1 MQSCPSL
8 QRQQLRLPR
17 TRTRTK
23 IRRQGS
29 ATRRRT
35 VSRANRGT
43 LKIKR
48 ISLTPRGRAGNRV
61 AFDLIGLFTN
71 TLAIQLLTVVII
83 IILTYLVVRFYRII
97 ITRIAGTV
105 PSGLIASLQQIG
117 SWAIWVL
124 GVIIVLNTLDVPILL
139 LLVLLFLGGLTMIT
153 AYRHILTDMAAS
165 QFVSTYQPFK
175 VGEWIEVQDY
185 YGRVIERNLIQTK
198 ILTPD
203 NEIVIIPNSTLLR
216 RSVINRTR
224 SGALRI
230 QIPVVVSTEIDLA
243 KIQDQLL
250 HIAEDIKVDLLP
262 DTTPQVRV
270 TQVTPQ
276 ETQLVLLLQIANPA
290 KRDQII
296 SEVQKKFYELLS
308 KRN

>member
-1 MQSCPSL
+1 MAIPTIYDLLTSSFA
-8 QRQQLRLPR
+8 
-17 TRTRTK
+17 
-23 IRRQGS
+23 IRIFY
-29 ATRRRT
+29 A
-35 VSRANRGT
+35 VLT
-43 LKIKR
+43 L
-48 ISLTPRGRAGNRV
+48 
-61 AFDLIGLFTN
+61 LFTF
-71 TLAIQLLTVVII
+71 
-83 IILTYLVVRFYRII
+83 LVVRLYRSII
-97 ITRIAGTV
+97 RRAAGSV
-105 PSGLIASLQQIG
+105 PSGLVASLQQIG
-117 SWAIWVL
+117 SWAIWIF
-124 GVIIVLNTLDVPILL
+124 GITIVLNQLNVAINVLL
-139 LLVLLFLGGLTMIT
+139 LILFLGGVAIIV
-153 AYRHILTDMAAS
+153 AYRNILTDMAAS
-165 QFVSTYQPFK
+165 QFISTYQPFK

-198 ILTPD
+198 ILTSD
-203 NEIVIIPNSTLLR
+203 NEIVIVPNSTLLK

-262 DTTPQVRV
+262 DTIPQVRV
-270 TQVTPQ
+270 TQVTLQ
-276 ETQLVLLLQIANPA
+276 ETRLVLLLQIANPA

>member
-1 MQSCPSL
+1 
-8 QRQQLRLPR
+8 
-17 TRTRTK
+17 
-23 IRRQGS
+23 
-29 ATRRRT
+29 
-35 VSRANRGT
+35 
-43 LKIKR
+43 
-48 ISLTPRGRAGNRV
+48 
-61 AFDLIGLFTN
+61 
-71 TLAIQLLTVVII
+71 
-83 IILTYLVVRFYRII
+83 VVRFYRII

-105 PSGLIASLQQIG
+105 PSGLVASLQQIG

-175 VGEWIEVQDY
+175 VGEWIEVQGY

-203 NEIVIIPNSTLLR
+203 NEIVNIPNSTLLR

-230 QIPVVVSTEIDLA
+230 QIPVVVNTEIDLA
-243 KIQDQLL
+243 KMEGQLL

-296 SEVQKKFYELLS
+296 SEVQKRFYELLA

>member
-1 MQSCPSL
+1 M
-8 QRQQLRLPR
+8 
-17 TRTRTK
+17 
-23 IRRQGS
+23 
-29 ATRRRT
+29 
-35 VSRANRGT
+35 
-43 LKIKR
+43 
-48 ISLTPRGRAGNRV
+48 
-61 AFDLIGLFTN
+61 AFDLVGLFTSP
-71 TLAIQLLTVVII
+71 LAVQLLTVVLIVV
-83 IILTYLVVRFYRII
+83 LTYLVVRFYRII
-97 ITRIAGTV
+97 ITRVAGTV
-105 PSGLIASLQQIG
+105 PSGLVASLQQIG
-117 SWAIWVL
+117 SWAIWIL

-139 LLVLLFLGGLTMIT
+139 LLLLLFLGGVTMIV

-203 NEIVIIPNSTLLR
+203 NEMVIIPNSTLLR
-216 RSVINRTR
+216 RSVTNRTR

-230 QIPVVVSTEIDLA
+230 QIPVVVSTAVDLE
-243 KIQDQLL
+243 KIEDQLL
-250 HIAEDIKVDLLP
+250 HIAEEVKVDLLP

-290 KRDQII
+290 KRDQIM

-308 KRN
+308 KWK

>member
-1 MQSCPSL
+1 
-8 QRQQLRLPR
+8 
-17 TRTRTK
+17 
-23 IRRQGS
+23 
-29 ATRRRT
+29 
-35 VSRANRGT
+35 
-43 LKIKR
+43 
-48 ISLTPRGRAGNRV
+48 V
-61 AFDLIGLFTN
+61 AFDLVGLVTSP
-71 TLAIQLLTVVII
+71 LSVQLLTVVLI

-97 ITRIAGTV
+97 ITRVAGTV
-105 PSGLIASLQQIG
+105 PSGLVASLQQIG

-124 GVIIVLNTLDVPILL
+124 GVIIILNTLDVPILL

-175 VGEWIEVQDY
+175 VGEWIEVQEY

-203 NEIVIIPNSTLLR
+203 NEIVIIPNSTLLK

-224 SGALRI
+224 SGALRV

-243 KIQDQLL
+243 KIEDQLL
-250 HIAEDIKVDLLP
+250 RIAEEMKVDLLP

-276 ETQLVLLLQIANPA
+276 ETQLLLLLQIANPA

>member
-1 MQSCPSL
+1 
-8 QRQQLRLPR
+8 
-17 TRTRTK
+17 
-23 IRRQGS
+23 
-29 ATRRRT
+29 
-35 VSRANRGT
+35 
-43 LKIKR
+43 
-48 ISLTPRGRAGNRV
+48 V
-61 AFDLIGLFTN
+61 AFDPVGLLTSP
-71 TLAIQLLTVVII
+71 LSVQLLTVVLI

-105 PSGLIASLQQIG
+105 PSGLVASLQQIG

-124 GVIIVLNTLDVPILL
+124 GVIIILNTLNVSILL

-203 NEIVIIPNSTLLR
+203 NEIVIVPNSTLLK
-216 RSVINRTR
+216 RSVVNRTR
-224 SGALRI
+224 SGALRV

-243 KIQDQLL
+243 KIEDQLL
-250 HIAEDIKVDLLP
+250 HIAEDLKVDLLP

-308 KRN
+308 KKN

>member
-1 MQSCPSL
+1 
-8 QRQQLRLPR
+8 
-17 TRTRTK
+17 
-23 IRRQGS
+23 
-29 ATRRRT
+29 
-35 VSRANRGT
+35 
-43 LKIKR
+43 
-48 ISLTPRGRAGNRV
+48 V
-61 AFDLIGLFTN
+61 AFDLVGLFTSP
-71 TLAIQLLTVVII
+71 LSVQLLTVVLI

-105 PSGLIASLQQIG
+105 PSGLVASLQQIG

-124 GVIIVLNTLDVPILL
+124 GVIIILNTLNVSILL

-203 NEIVIIPNSTLLR
+203 NEIVIIPNSTLLK
-216 RSVINRTR
+216 RSVVNRTR
-224 SGALRI
+224 SGALRV
-230 QIPVVVSTEIDLA
+230 QIPVVVSTDIDLA
-243 KIQDQLL
+243 KIEDQLL
-250 HIAEDIKVDLLP
+250 HIAEEMKVDLLP

-296 SEVQKKFYELLS
+296 SGVQKKFYELLS

>member
-1 MQSCPSL
+1 
-8 QRQQLRLPR
+8 
-17 TRTRTK
+17 
-23 IRRQGS
+23 
-29 ATRRRT
+29 
-35 VSRANRGT
+35 
-43 LKIKR
+43 
-48 ISLTPRGRAGNRV
+48 V
-61 AFDLIGLFTN
+61 AFDLIGLFTSP
-71 TLAIQLLTVVII
+71 LAVQLLTVVLII
-83 IILTYLVVRFYRII
+83 VLTYLVVRFYRII

-105 PSGLIASLQQIG
+105 PSGLVASLQQIG

-124 GVIIVLNTLDVPILL
+124 GVIIILNTLNVSILL
-139 LLVLLFLGGLTMIT
+139 LLVLLFLGGLTMIM

-230 QIPVVVSTEIDLA
+230 QIPVVVSTAIDLA
-243 KIQDQLL
+243 KMEDQLL

>member
-1 MQSCPSL
+1 
-8 QRQQLRLPR
+8 
-17 TRTRTK
+17 
-23 IRRQGS
+23 
-29 ATRRRT
+29 
-35 VSRANRGT
+35 
-43 LKIKR
+43 
-48 ISLTPRGRAGNRV
+48 V
-61 AFDLIGLFTN
+61 AFDLVGLFTSP
-71 TLAIQLLTVVII
+71 LATQLLTVVLI

-124 GVIIVLNTLDVPILL
+124 GVIIILNALDVPILL
-139 LLVLLFLGGLTMIT
+139 LLVLLFLGGLAMIT

-175 VGEWIEVQDY
+175 VGEWIEVQEY

-230 QIPVVVSTEIDLA
+230 QIPVVVNTEIDLA
-243 KIQDQLL
+243 KMEDQLL

-290 KRDQII
+290 KRDQIM

>member
-1 MQSCPSL
+1 M
-8 QRQQLRLPR
+8 
-17 TRTRTK
+17 
-23 IRRQGS
+23 
-29 ATRRRT
+29 
-35 VSRANRGT
+35 
-43 LKIKR
+43 
-48 ISLTPRGRAGNRV
+48 
-61 AFDLIGLFTN
+61 AFDLIGLFTSA
-71 TLAIQLLTVVII
+71 LAIRLLTVVLI

-105 PSGLIASLQQIG
+105 PSGLVASLQQIG

-124 GVIIVLNTLDVPILL
+124 GVIIILNTLDVSILL
-139 LLVLLFLGGLTMIT
+139 LLVLLFLGGLTMIM

-230 QIPVVVSTEIDLA
+230 QIPVVVSTQIDLA
-243 KIQDQLL
+243 KIEDQLL

-276 ETQLVLLLQIANPA
+276 ETQLILLLQIANPA

>member
-1 MQSCPSL
+1 
-8 QRQQLRLPR
+8 
-17 TRTRTK
+17 
-23 IRRQGS
+23 
-29 ATRRRT
+29 
-35 VSRANRGT
+35 
-43 LKIKR
+43 
-48 ISLTPRGRAGNRV
+48 V
-61 AFDLIGLFTN
+61 AFDLVGLFTSP
-71 TLAIQLLTVVII
+71 LSVQLLTVVLI

-105 PSGLIASLQQIG
+105 PSGLVASLQQIG

-124 GVIIVLNTLDVPILL
+124 GVIIILNTLNVSILL

-203 NEIVIIPNSTLLR
+203 NEIVIIPNSTLLK

-243 KIQDQLL
+243 KIEDQLL
-250 HIAEDIKVDLLP
+250 HIAEEMKVDLLP

-296 SEVQKKFYELLS
+296 SGVQKKFYELLS

>member
-1 MQSCPSL
+1 
-8 QRQQLRLPR
+8 
-17 TRTRTK
+17 
-23 IRRQGS
+23 
-29 ATRRRT
+29 
-35 VSRANRGT
+35 
-43 LKIKR
+43 
-48 ISLTPRGRAGNRV
+48 V
-61 AFDLIGLFTN
+61 AFDLVGLFTSP
-71 TLAIQLLTVVII
+71 LAIQLLTVLLI

-105 PSGLIASLQQIG
+105 PSGLVASLQQIG
-117 SWAIWVL
+117 SWAIWIL
-124 GVIIVLNTLDVPILL
+124 GVIIVLNTLDVPINLL
-139 LLVLLFLGGLTMIT
+139 LLLLFLGGVTMIV

-175 VGEWIEVQDY
+175 VGEWIEVQDH

-198 ILTPD
+198 ILTLD
-203 NEIVIIPNSTLLR
+203 NEMVIIPNSTLLR

-230 QIPVVVSTEIDLA
+230 QIPVVVSTAVDLE
-243 KIQDQLL
+243 KIEDQLL
-250 HIAEDIKVDLLP
+250 HIAEEVKVDLLP

-308 KRN
+308 KWK

>member
-1 MQSCPSL
+1 M
-8 QRQQLRLPR
+8 
-17 TRTRTK
+17 
-23 IRRQGS
+23 
-29 ATRRRT
+29 
-35 VSRANRGT
+35 
-43 LKIKR
+43 
-48 ISLTPRGRAGNRV
+48 
-61 AFDLIGLFTN
+61 AFDLIGLFTSP
-71 TLAIQLLTVVII
+71 LAVQLLTVVLI

-105 PSGLIASLQQIG
+105 PSGLVASLQQIG

-139 LLVLLFLGGLTMIT
+139 LLVLLFLGGLTMIV
-153 AYRHILTDMAAS
+153 AYRNILTDMAAS

-203 NEIVIIPNSTLLR
+203 NEIVIIPNSTLVR

-230 QIPVVVSTEIDLA
+230 QIPVVVSTEMDLT
-243 KIQDQLL
+243 KIEDQLI
-250 HIAEDIKVDLLP
+250 HIAEDMKVDLLP

-290 KRDQII
+290 KRDQMI

>member
-1 MQSCPSL
+1 
-8 QRQQLRLPR
+8 
-17 TRTRTK
+17 
-23 IRRQGS
+23 
-29 ATRRRT
+29 
-35 VSRANRGT
+35 
-43 LKIKR
+43 
-48 ISLTPRGRAGNRV
+48 V
-61 AFDLIGLFTN
+61 AFDLIGLFTSA
-71 TLAIQLLTVVII
+71 LAIQLLTVVLI

-105 PSGLIASLQQIG
+105 PSGLVASLQQIG

-124 GVIIVLNTLDVPILL
+124 GVIIILNTLNVSILL
-139 LLVLLFLGGLTMIT
+139 LLVLLFLGGLTMIM

-216 RSVINRTR
+216 RSVVNRTR
-224 SGALRI
+224 SGALRV
-230 QIPVVVSTEIDLA
+230 QIPVVVSTAIDLA
-243 KIQDQLL
+243 KIEDELL

-276 ETQLVLLLQIANPA
+276 ETQLVLLLHIANPA

>member
-1 MQSCPSL
+1 
-8 QRQQLRLPR
+8 
-17 TRTRTK
+17 
-23 IRRQGS
+23 
-29 ATRRRT
+29 
-35 VSRANRGT
+35 
-43 LKIKR
+43 
-48 ISLTPRGRAGNRV
+48 V
-61 AFDLIGLFTN
+61 AFDLVGLFTSP
-71 TLAIQLLTVVII
+71 LAIQLLTVLLI
-83 IILTYLVVRFYRII
+83 IILTYLVVRFYRIV

-105 PSGLIASLQQIG
+105 PSGLVASLQQIG
-117 SWAIWVL
+117 SWAIWTL
-124 GVIIVLNTLDVPILL
+124 GVIIILNTLNVSILL

-175 VGEWIEVQDY
+175 VGEWIEVQGY

-250 HIAEDIKVDLLP
+250 HIAEDVKVDLLP

>member
-1 MQSCPSL
+1 M
-8 QRQQLRLPR
+8 
-17 TRTRTK
+17 
-23 IRRQGS
+23 
-29 ATRRRT
+29 
-35 VSRANRGT
+35 
-43 LKIKR
+43 
-48 ISLTPRGRAGNRV
+48 

-243 KIQDQLL
+243 KTQDQLL
-250 HIAEDIKVDLLP
+250 HIAEDVKVDLLP

>member
-1 MQSCPSL
+1 M
-8 QRQQLRLPR
+8 
-17 TRTRTK
+17 
-23 IRRQGS
+23 
-29 ATRRRT
+29 
-35 VSRANRGT
+35 
-43 LKIKR
+43 
-48 ISLTPRGRAGNRV
+48 
-61 AFDLIGLFTN
+61 AFDLVGLFTSP
-71 TLAIQLLTVVII
+71 LAVQLLTVVLIVV
-83 IILTYLVVRFYRII
+83 LTYLVVRFYRII
-97 ITRIAGTV
+97 ITRVAGTV
-105 PSGLIASLQQIG
+105 PSGLVASLQQIG
-117 SWAIWVL
+117 SWAIWIL

-139 LLVLLFLGGLTMIT
+139 LLLLLFLGGVTMIV

-203 NEIVIIPNSTLLR
+203 NEMVIIPNSTLLR
-216 RSVINRTR
+216 RSVTNRTR

-230 QIPVVVSTEIDLA
+230 QIPVVVSTAVDLE
-243 KIQDQLL
+243 KIEDQLL
-250 HIAEDIKVDLLP
+250 QIAEEVKVDLLP

-290 KRDQII
+290 KRDQIM

-308 KRN
+308 KWK

>member
-1 MQSCPSL
+1 
-8 QRQQLRLPR
+8 
-17 TRTRTK
+17 
-23 IRRQGS
+23 
-29 ATRRRT
+29 
-35 VSRANRGT
+35 
-43 LKIKR
+43 
-48 ISLTPRGRAGNRV
+48 V

-243 KIQDQLL
+243 KIEDQLL
-250 HIAEDIKVDLLP
+250 RIAEDMKVDLLP

>member
-1 MQSCPSL
+1 M
-8 QRQQLRLPR
+8 
-17 TRTRTK
+17 T
-23 IRRQGS
+23 
-29 ATRRRT
+29 
-35 VSRANRGT
+35 
-43 LKIKR
+43 
-48 ISLTPRGRAGNRV
+48 
-61 AFDLIGLFTN
+61 FDLVGIFTSP
-71 TLAIQLLTVVII
+71 LIEQLLTVVLI

-105 PSGLIASLQQIG
+105 PSGLVASLQQIG

-124 GVIIVLNTLDVPILL
+124 GVIIILNTLNVSILL

-153 AYRHILTDMAAS
+153 AYRHVLTDMAAS

-203 NEIVIIPNSTLLR
+203 NEIVIIPNSTLLK

-224 SGALRI
+224 SGALRV

-243 KIQDQLL
+243 KIEDQLL
-250 HIAEDIKVDLLP
+250 QIAEEMKVDLLP

-276 ETQLVLLLQIANPA
+276 ETRLVLLLQIANPA

-296 SEVQKKFYELLS
+296 SGVQKKFYELLS

>member
-1 MQSCPSL
+1 
-8 QRQQLRLPR
+8 
-17 TRTRTK
+17 
-23 IRRQGS
+23 
-29 ATRRRT
+29 
-35 VSRANRGT
+35 
-43 LKIKR
+43 
-48 ISLTPRGRAGNRV
+48 V
-61 AFDLIGLFTN
+61 AFDLIGLFTSP
-71 TLAIQLLTVVII
+71 LAVQLLTVVVI

-105 PSGLIASLQQIG
+105 PSGLVASLQQIG

-124 GVIIVLNTLDVPILL
+124 GVIIVLNTLNQPIQL

>member
-1 MQSCPSL
+1 
-8 QRQQLRLPR
+8 
-17 TRTRTK
+17 
-23 IRRQGS
+23 
-29 ATRRRT
+29 
-35 VSRANRGT
+35 
-43 LKIKR
+43 
-48 ISLTPRGRAGNRV
+48 V
-61 AFDLIGLFTN
+61 AFDLIGPLTSP
-71 TLAIQLLTVVII
+71 LAIQLLTVVLI

-105 PSGLIASLQQIG
+105 PSGLVASLQQIG

-124 GVIIVLNTLDVPILL
+124 GVIIILNTLNVSILL

-175 VGEWIEVQDY
+175 VGEWIEVQNY

-224 SGALRI
+224 SGALRV
-230 QIPVVVSTEIDLA
+230 QIPVVVSTAIDLA
-243 KIQDQLL
+243 KIEDELL

-262 DTTPQVRV
+262 DTAPQVRV

-276 ETQLVLLLQIANPA
+276 ETQLLLLIQIANPA

-308 KRN
+308 RRN

>member
-1 MQSCPSL
+1 
-8 QRQQLRLPR
+8 
-17 TRTRTK
+17 
-23 IRRQGS
+23 
-29 ATRRRT
+29 
-35 VSRANRGT
+35 
-43 LKIKR
+43 
-48 ISLTPRGRAGNRV
+48 V
-61 AFDLIGLFTN
+61 AFDLVGLFTSP
-71 TLAIQLLTVVII
+71 LSVQLLTVVLI

-105 PSGLIASLQQIG
+105 PSGLVASLQQIG

-124 GVIIVLNTLDVPILL
+124 GVIIILNTLNVSILL

-153 AYRHILTDMAAS
+153 AYRYILTDMAAS

-203 NEIVIIPNSTLLR
+203 NEIVIIPNSTLLK

-224 SGALRI
+224 SGALRV

-243 KIQDQLL
+243 KIEDQLL
-250 HIAEDIKVDLLP
+250 HIAEEMKVDLLP

-296 SEVQKKFYELLS
+296 SGVQKKFYELLS

>member
-1 MQSCPSL
+1 M
-8 QRQQLRLPR
+8 
-17 TRTRTK
+17 
-23 IRRQGS
+23 
-29 ATRRRT
+29 
-35 VSRANRGT
+35 
-43 LKIKR
+43 
-48 ISLTPRGRAGNRV
+48 
-61 AFDLIGLFTN
+61 AFDLIGLFTSP
-71 TLAIQLLTVVII
+71 LIEQLLTVVLI

-105 PSGLIASLQQIG
+105 PSGLVASLQQIG

-124 GVIIVLNTLDVPILL
+124 GVIIILNTLNVSILL

-175 VGEWIEVQDY
+175 VGEWIEVQDF

-224 SGALRI
+224 SGALRV

-243 KIQDQLL
+243 KIEDQLL
-250 HIAEDIKVDLLP
+250 HIAEEMKVDLLP

-276 ETQLVLLLQIANPA
+276 ETQLLLLLQIANPA

-296 SEVQKKFYELLS
+296 SGVQKKFYELLS

>member
-1 MQSCPSL
+1 M
-8 QRQQLRLPR
+8 
-17 TRTRTK
+17 
-23 IRRQGS
+23 
-29 ATRRRT
+29 
-35 VSRANRGT
+35 
-43 LKIKR
+43 
-48 ISLTPRGRAGNRV
+48 
-61 AFDLIGLFTN
+61 AFDLVGLFTSP
-71 TLAIQLLTVVII
+71 LSVQLLTVVLI

-105 PSGLIASLQQIG
+105 PSGLVASLQQIG

-124 GVIIVLNTLDVPILL
+124 GVIIILNTLNVSILL

-203 NEIVIIPNSTLLR
+203 NEIVIIPNSTLLK
-216 RSVINRTR
+216 RSVVNRTR
-224 SGALRI
+224 SGALRV
-230 QIPVVVSTEIDLA
+230 QIPVVVSTDIDLA
-243 KIQDQLL
+243 KIEDQLL
-250 HIAEDIKVDLLP
+250 HIAEEMKVDLLP

-276 ETQLVLLLQIANPA
+276 ETQLALLLQIANPA

-296 SEVQKKFYELLS
+296 SGVQKKFYELLS

>member
-1 MQSCPSL
+1 
-8 QRQQLRLPR
+8 
-17 TRTRTK
+17 
-23 IRRQGS
+23 
-29 ATRRRT
+29 
-35 VSRANRGT
+35 
-43 LKIKR
+43 
-48 ISLTPRGRAGNRV
+48 V
-61 AFDLIGLFTN
+61 AFDLIGIFTSP
-71 TLAIQLLTVVII
+71 LIEQLLTVVLI

-105 PSGLIASLQQIG
+105 PSGLVASLQQIG
-117 SWAIWVL
+117 SWAIWIL
-124 GVIIVLNTLDVPILL
+124 GVIIILNTLNVSILL
-139 LLVLLFLGGLTMIT
+139 LLVLLFLGGLTMIM

-175 VGEWIEVQDY
+175 VGEWIEVQNY

-198 ILTPD
+198 LLTPD

-230 QIPVVVSTEIDLA
+230 QIPVVVSTEIDLT
-243 KIQDQLL
+243 KIEDQLL

-308 KRN
+308 DRK

>member
-1 MQSCPSL
+1 MIRPP
-8 QRQQLRLPR
+8 PR
-17 TRTRTK
+17 
-23 IRRQGS
+23 
-29 ATRRRT
+29 
-35 VSRANRGT
+35 
-43 LKIKR
+43 
-48 ISLTPRGRAGNRV
+48 
-61 AFDLIGLFTN
+61 
-71 TLAIQLLTVVII
+71 
-83 IILTYLVVRFYRII
+83 
-97 ITRIAGTV
+97 
-105 PSGLIASLQQIG
+105 
-117 SWAIWVL
+117 
-124 GVIIVLNTLDVPILL
+124 
-139 LLVLLFLGGLTMIT
+139 
-153 AYRHILTDMAAS
+153 
-165 QFVSTYQPFK
+165 
-175 VGEWIEVQDY
+175 
-185 YGRVIERNLIQTK
+185 
-198 ILTPD
+198 
-203 NEIVIIPNSTLLR
+203 STLFPYTTLF
-216 RSVINRTR
+216 R

>member
-1 MQSCPSL
+1 M
-8 QRQQLRLPR
+8 
-17 TRTRTK
+17 
-23 IRRQGS
+23 
-29 ATRRRT
+29 
-35 VSRANRGT
+35 
-43 LKIKR
+43 
-48 ISLTPRGRAGNRV
+48 

-243 KIQDQLL
+243 KIEDQLL
-250 HIAEDIKVDLLP
+250 RIAEDMKVDLLP